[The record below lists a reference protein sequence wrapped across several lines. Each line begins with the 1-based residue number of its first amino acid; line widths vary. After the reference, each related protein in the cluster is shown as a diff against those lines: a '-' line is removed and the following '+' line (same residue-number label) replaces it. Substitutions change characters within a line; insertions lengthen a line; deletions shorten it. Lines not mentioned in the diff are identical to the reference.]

1 MRPARPRDGGATR
14 GKLPCGKLPLRVVRS
29 TFYESLEAD
38 FVCVTPPFVRTRPL
52 SCHRCVDPVQGRR
65 ILVLSLQGN
74 IMQVFTHQTDPTAMF
89 TSICWFDHKLLA
101 YYDSENGAGMLTLQG
116 L

>member
-1 MRPARPRDGGATR
+1 
-14 GKLPCGKLPLRVVRS
+14 
-29 TFYESLEAD
+29 
-38 FVCVTPPFVRTRPL
+38 
-52 SCHRCVDPVQGRR
+52 
-65 ILVLSLQGN
+65 
-74 IMQVFTHQTDPTAMF
+74 MQVFTHQTDPTAMF